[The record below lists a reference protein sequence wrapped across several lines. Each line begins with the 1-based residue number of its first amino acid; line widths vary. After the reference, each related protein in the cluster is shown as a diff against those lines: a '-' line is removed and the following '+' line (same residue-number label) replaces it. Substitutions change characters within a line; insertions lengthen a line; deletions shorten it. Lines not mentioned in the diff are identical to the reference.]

1 MATKQSTGQILPKIS
16 NSNTKTTSIDIP
28 AGIYSFNVNNG
39 NIRTMC
45 EICSKLTIKAPERRH
60 DVVLVSQDLGLA
72 ILQNLH
78 AVADDFLGTFRIC

>member
-1 MATKQSTGQILPKIS
+1 
-16 NSNTKTTSIDIP
+16 
-28 AGIYSFNVNNG
+28 
-39 NIRTMC
+39 MC

-78 AVADDFLGTFRIC
+78 AVADDFLGTFRICWNNFSEEHIPGIASEVEKQPPEVFCKKRCS